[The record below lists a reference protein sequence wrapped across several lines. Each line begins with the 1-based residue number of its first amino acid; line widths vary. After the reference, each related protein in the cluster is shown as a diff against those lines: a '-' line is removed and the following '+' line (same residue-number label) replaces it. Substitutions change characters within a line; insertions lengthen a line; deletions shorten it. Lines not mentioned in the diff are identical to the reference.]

1 MAWSMPN
8 CFRPKLSKDYLVLRW
23 CAYQGKFA
31 MLHPVVCQSRR
42 RTSSRAVCVSRDILY
57 TMQNAHFRRRKQV
70 RVLIFNITHGRSGTA
85 FLNTMKTSIINQ
97 LQLNGRS
104 EDVQSFFDHV
114 IFCTNITYANGGY
127 KSGMFPVNR
136 SSSSY

>member
-1 MAWSMPN
+1 
-8 CFRPKLSKDYLVLRW
+8 
-23 CAYQGKFA
+23 
-31 MLHPVVCQSRR
+31 
-42 RTSSRAVCVSRDILY
+42 
-57 TMQNAHFRRRKQV
+57 
-70 RVLIFNITHGRSGTA
+70 
-85 FLNTMKTSIINQ
+85 MKTSIINQ

-136 SSSSY
+136 SSSSYRRLDALDILTVNATDTTEVQQELASAWAARTPSFPSSNIHVEASIQQAVEVVRDLESKSDKRFNILVTGSLHLVGGLIEVASLGDVAL